1 MKIENIEVIILKVKE
16 RTNKEGVN
24 YWLIKFADV
33 EDGETF
39 DVIVKDPNK
48 IRNFEVFQKTVI
60 SLTLNNS
67 KFGLNLSL
75 I

>member
-75 I
+75 M

>member
-1 MKIENIEVIILKVKE
+1 MKIEDIEVIILKVKE